1 LGALGS
7 NAGYAN
13 TAIGRGALAAND
25 NAGGNTALGYIAL
38 SNNISGTDNVA
49 IGSQALETNATGSLN
64 TAIGKNANVA
74 SDGISNSVAIG
85 ANAIVTASNTIQ
97 LGSDGSGSH
106 TAITNVKTSG
116 NITAASYIK
125 SGGTSSQFLM
135 ADGSV
140 SSGPSGVVS
149 GSGTLNYLPKFTD
162 TSIFGNSNIYDNG
175 TNVGIGTND
184 PLSKFQIGGNGGFDL
199 NLKFDAADNVMSVKY
214 GFREEQWRLKTS
226 TNSGVLTPFVFSLY
240 NGDTD
245 SDDTRLTIS
254 RTSVDVPNILNVTG
268 NTYGSNASFSGNLLV
283 NTNQLS
289 VNTTTNR
296 VG

>member
-140 SSGPSGVVS
+140 SSGPSGVMS

-162 TSIFGNSNIYDNG
+162 TSTLGNSNIFDSG
-175 TNVGIGTND
+175 TNVGIGTD
-184 PLSKFQIGGNGGFDL
+184 APSSKFQIGGEGNFDL
-199 NLKFDAADNVMSVKY
+199 NLKFDASNNEMSLKY
-214 GFREEQWRLKTS
+214 GFRAQQWRLKTS
-226 TNSGVLTPFVFSLY
+226 TNSGVLTPFVFSHY
-240 NGDTD
+240 DGTTD
-245 SDDTRLTIS
+245 NTRLTI
-254 RTSVDVPNILNVTG
+254 TNNSVDVPNNLNITG
-268 NTYGSNASFSGNLLV
+268 NTIGSNASFFGNLLV

-289 VNTTTNR
+289 VNGTTN
-296 VG
+296 